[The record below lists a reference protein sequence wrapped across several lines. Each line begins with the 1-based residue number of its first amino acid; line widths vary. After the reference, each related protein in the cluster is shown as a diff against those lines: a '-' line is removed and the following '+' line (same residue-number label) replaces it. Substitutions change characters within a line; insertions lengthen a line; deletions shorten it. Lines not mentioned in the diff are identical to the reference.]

1 MVLRRGTRPK
11 RRRTEAGRTK
21 AGREADTRRKGYGAN
36 TKKEERNGAEQNGAR
51 EPKRR
56 RTEPDGV
63 EGKQPPHHTTT
74 TVGYMRESYVW
85 IVWESFSQICLY
97 SRERSESFLERG
109 CERCF
114 SFWLSLRLKLFEWR
128 HNTFQECDILHRS
141 IQPYCTISSLVS
153 QFSALKV
160 N

>member
-1 MVLRRGTRPK
+1 MPNTTTPHHRRHKAHSGEELSHTASTNTKTNPKPNLGKRQPILTPNLQTTITSKHITREKMVLRRGTRPK

-63 EGKQPPHHTTT
+63 EGKHLLDLKSTNSD
-74 TVGYMRESYVW
+74 YISYR
-85 IVWESFSQICLY
+85 F
-97 SRERSESFLERG
+97 
-109 CERCF
+109 
-114 SFWLSLRLKLFEWR
+114 
-128 HNTFQECDILHRS
+128 
-141 IQPYCTISSLVS
+141 
-153 QFSALKV
+153 
-160 N
+160 